1 MRSSPSSSLP
11 KELFLLGRSRN
22 NHDGVAASFAGFPLD
37 AFIALCPSFSGFSF
51 ATFIALRTSS
61 SLRTRSTSSA
71 LRSGWTR
78 DCDWRCWDHDHARS
92 FTCAQ
97 SEHRYECCKEYRIF
111 HGGTSYVN
119 RKTAHVIVSSLASL
133 ISHW

>member
-1 MRSSPSSSLP
+1 VRSSPSSSLP
-11 KELFLLGRSRN
+11 HALFLLGRSRD
-22 NHDGVAASFAGFPLD
+22 NHDGVAAGFAGFPLG
-37 AFIALCPSFSGFSF
+37 AFIALCTRFAGVSF
-51 ATFIALRTSS
+51 APFIALRTRS

-78 DCDWRCWDHDHARS
+78 DRDWRCRDHDHARS

-111 HGGTSYVN
+111 HGGTS
-119 RKTAHVIVSSLASL
+119 
-133 ISHW
+133 